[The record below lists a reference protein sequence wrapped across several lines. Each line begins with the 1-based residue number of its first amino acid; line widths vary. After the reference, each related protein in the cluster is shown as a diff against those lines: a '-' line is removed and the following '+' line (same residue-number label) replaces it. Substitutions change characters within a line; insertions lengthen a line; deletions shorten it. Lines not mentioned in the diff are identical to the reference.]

1 MGETN
6 GQNNSAVP
14 MTAANAKEI
23 LDKVV
28 AQVFGYQNPLTLEQ
42 AREKFAFDLR
52 LPKQVTDSTT
62 GQTTWASSVN
72 PTKFITVENMFKR
85 EDWLIPPRALN
96 GIEDIIAA
104 WAETN
109 FTATERFIDSVN
121 IGESDNIY
129 NSENV
134 FRSLDIHD
142 SKNAVFCEGVK
153 SSEFCVASSRCTT
166 SSFVIRCED
175 SQLTT
180 NSFNVIWSAKV
191 SNSYFIQDCYD
202 VMDCMFCSHIAG
214 KRFCIANMQFD
225 EAEYNRLKPMVIKW
239 ILTS

>member
-1 MGETN
+1 MAESN
-6 GQNNSAVP
+6 GQDNTATAMSA
-14 MTAANAKEI
+14 AQAKEI

-28 AQVFGYQNPLTLEQ
+28 AQVFGFQNPLTLEQ

-52 LPKQVTDSTT
+52 LPKQVVDSTT

-85 EDWLIPPRALN
+85 EDWLIPPRKLN
-96 GIEDIIAA
+96 NIEDIIAA

-109 FTATERFIDSVN
+109 FTATERFIDSIN

-129 NSENV
+129 NSENI
-134 FRSLDIHD
+134 FRSNDIHGC
-142 SKNAVFCEGVK
+142 KNAIFCEGTNN
-153 SSEFCVASSRCTT
+153 SEFCVASSRCTT

-202 VMDCMFCSHIAG
+202 CADCMFCSHIAG
-214 KRFCIANMQFD
+214 KRFCVANMQFD
-225 EAEYNRLKPMVIKW
+225 EAEFRRLKNEVVKW